1 MNERLTQLS
10 FIIGLFFRFV
20 AVILLIGYF
29 ISSLLTTFL
38 NLYAGIV
45 FLIFG
50 LMMML
55 IKSKGSNASN

>member
-1 MNERLTQLS
+1 MMNRLTQLS
-10 FIIGLFFRFV
+10 FIIGLFFTIV

-29 ISSLLTTFL
+29 ISTLLSSFL
-38 NLYAGIV
+38 NLYAGVV

-55 IKSKGSNASN
+55 IQPKNK